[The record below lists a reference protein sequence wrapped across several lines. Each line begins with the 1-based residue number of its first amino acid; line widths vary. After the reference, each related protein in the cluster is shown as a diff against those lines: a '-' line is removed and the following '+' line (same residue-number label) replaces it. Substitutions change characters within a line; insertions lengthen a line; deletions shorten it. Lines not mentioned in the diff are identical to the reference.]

1 MTNEER
7 VLTLE
12 EVRTELSTWM
22 VTCRDGDFKGSPE
35 KLLRL
40 LSQWAEDNAVP
51 TNLV

>member
-1 MTNEER
+1 MKKDER

-22 VTCRDGDFKGSPE
+22 MTCRDGDFKGSPE

-51 TNLV
+51 ADLV

>member
-12 EVRTELSTWM
+12 EVRAELSTWM